1 MKSRSPK
8 KPSKRSSAHRLSNRP
23 ANQFKQRLGKIDE
36 RLDDWG
42 RKYLVGRRV
51 SPQAHQHMQDSL
63 LDEAELDVDYV
74 VLTLGAC
81 VIATLGLLSD
91 SAAVIIGAMLI
102 APLMLPI
109 RSVAFGILEGDLDI
123 VKTGAKSLAVGTGL
137 SVFLSMLIGLGS
149 GFLDYGAEVASRSS
163 PTLLD
168 LGIAI
173 TAGAIAGYAKV
184 QPRLSS
190 TLAGTAIAVALMP
203 PLCVVGLGVAQ
214 INPTLSLGA
223 GLLYLTNLLGITLAC
238 MLAFFIAGYSPFRRA
253 RRPLSAVILL
263 TSLLVIPLGF
273 SLIELVRQNQLE
285 ANLRSYLADT
295 ETFKRV
301 GVVSSY
307 TDWQTQPPEVRMVV
321 NSNGP
326 ITAKQ
331 VRLLEA
337 HIAGKMRRPFR
348 FVFQVSEV
356 KEVTKDGVQPSSEHV
371 GSQSLADPLIQ
382 IP

>member
-1 MKSRSPK
+1 MRPRPPR
-8 KPSKRSSAHRLSNRP
+8 KPSQRP
-23 ANQFKQRLGKIDE
+23 SQRPLQKWINALKQLLDKIDE
-36 RLDDWG
+36 QLDEWG
-42 RKYLVGRRV
+42 RKYFVGRRV
-51 SPQAHQHMQDSL
+51 SPQAHQHMQESL

-81 VIATLGLLSD
+81 LIATLGLLSN
-91 SAAVIIGAMLI
+91 SAAVIIGAMLV

-109 RSVAFGILEGDLDI
+109 RSVAFGILEGDLEL
-123 VKTGAKSLAVGTGL
+123 VKTGAKALAVGTGL
-137 SVFLSMLIGLGS
+137 AIFLSMMIGLSS
-149 GFLDYGAEVASRSS
+149 GFLDYGSEVAARSE

-173 TAGAIAGYAKV
+173 TAGGISGYAKV

-203 PLCVVGLGVAQ
+203 PLCVVGLGIAQ
-214 INPTLSLGA
+214 SNPSLSLGA
-223 GLLYLTNLLGITLAC
+223 GLLYLTNLLGITLSC

-253 RRPLSAVILL
+253 RRPLSAVIFL

-273 SLIELVRQNQLE
+273 SLVDLVRQNRLE
-285 ANLRSYLADT
+285 ANLRFYWEGT

-307 TDWQTQPPEVRMVV
+307 TDWQVSPPEVRMVV

-326 ITAKQ
+326 ITANQ
-331 VRLLEA
+331 VQLLEA
-337 HIAGKMRRPFR
+337 HIAEKMGQPFR

-356 KEVTKDGVQPSSEHV
+356 KEVTRDGVQPSSEHV
-371 GSQSLADPLIQ
+371 GVRPRPEPLIKL
-382 IP
+382 P

>member
-1 MKSRSPK
+1 MKPRSPYPPPG
-8 KPSKRSSAHRLSNRP
+8 KPPNRP
-23 ANQFKQRLGKIDE
+23 VSKFKQRLDKLDE
-36 RLDDWG
+36 RLDDLG

-51 SPQAHQHMQDSL
+51 SPQAHQHMQGSL

-81 VIATLGLLSD
+81 VIATLGLLSN

-123 VKTGAKSLAVGTGL
+123 VRTGAKALAVGTGL
-137 SVFLSMLIGLGS
+137 SVFLSMMIALLS
-149 GFLDYGAEVASRSS
+149 GFVEYGSEVASRSS

-203 PLCVVGLGVAQ
+203 PLCVVGLGIAQ
-214 INPTLSLGA
+214 FNPTLSLGA
-223 GLLYLTNLLGITLAC
+223 GLLYLTNLLGITLSC

-253 RRPLSAVILL
+253 RRPLSAVIVL
-263 TSLLVIPLGF
+263 TSLLIIPLGF
-273 SLIELVRQNQLE
+273 SLVKLVRQNQLE
-285 ANLRSYLADT
+285 ATLQSYLERT

-301 GVVSSY
+301 GVVSSH
-307 TDWQTQPPEVRMVV
+307 TDWQITPPEVRMVV

-326 ITAKQ
+326 ITARQ
-331 VRLLEA
+331 VELLEA
-337 HIAGKMRRPFR
+337 HIKKEMGRHFR

-356 KEVTKDGVQPSSEHV
+356 KEVTKEGVQPSTEHV
-371 GSQSLADPLIQ
+371 GSQSLPESLIKA
-382 IP
+382 P

>member
-1 MKSRSPK
+1 MKPRPPKQPSSEILSRL
-8 KPSKRSSAHRLSNRP
+8 KRQLT
-23 ANQFKQRLGKIDE
+23 
-36 RLDDWG
+36 RLDEQLDDFG
-42 RKYLVGRRV
+42 RKYFVGRRV

-63 LDEAELDVDYV
+63 LEEAELDVDYV

-81 VIATLGLLSD
+81 LIATLGLLSN
-91 SAAVIIGAMLI
+91 SAAVIIGAMLV

-109 RSVAFGILEGDLDI
+109 RSVAFGILEGELEI
-123 VKTGAKSLAVGTGL
+123 VQTGAKALAVGTGL
-137 SVFLSMLIGLGS
+137 SIFLSMMIGLLS
-149 GFLDYGAEVASRSS
+149 GFLDYGSEVAARSS

-173 TAGAIAGYAKV
+173 TAGGISGYAKV

-203 PLCVVGLGVAQ
+203 PLCVVGLGFAQ
-214 INPTLSLGA
+214 FNPTLSLGA
-223 GLLYLTNLLGITLAC
+223 GLLYLTNLLGITLSC

-263 TSLLVIPLGF
+263 TSLLIIPLGF
-273 SLIELVRQNQLE
+273 SLLELVRQNRLE
-285 ANLRSYLADT
+285 ANLRFYLERT

-301 GVVSSY
+301 GVVSSD
-307 TDWQTQPPEVRMVV
+307 TDWQLSPPEVRMVV
-321 NSNGP
+321 NANGP

-331 VRLLEA
+331 VQLLEA
-337 HIAGKMRRPFR
+337 HIAQKMNQPFR

-356 KEVTKDGVQPSSEHV
+356 KEVTREGVQPSSTHV
-371 GSQSLADPLIQ
+371 GAQSLPS
-382 IP
+382 P